1 MTSIAQGPSSPPDP
15 STGQVPV
22 AHDGDAVDEIVGYL
36 RSPSDLL
43 RVVSFALA
51 TVVLLAATRWAEDAI
66 VGLERDLIAL
76 LGFVPAPAER
86 LLAGMAQVT
95 VLVVGIGVLVLAF
108 RLKRWRLLGYIAAG
122 NLLAGLTV
130 AGAQWWLDRG
140 QPIQIRNEVAERAG
154 VDLDP
159 VIGPEGIAQ
168 VVAAF
173 VILAPFVSARWR
185 RAGTVL
191 VVVLTALR
199 LVLTAHLPSELFLS
213 LAIGGLCGA
222 GVLLAFGRPDQRPSL
237 TSVRRALVGSGL
249 EVADLRVASVDAR
262 GSTPYLVELADG
274 TQVFAKSI
282 SPKERS
288 ADLLFRAYRFLRLR
302 NVGDERPFS
311 TLRRTVEHE
320 ALVSLRA
327 RDVGV
332 RTPRLAAIAEVGE
345 DSMVLAYELI
355 DGGSMDR
362 LDPAEISDELL
373 RGLWEQ
379 VAILRRYRIAHRDL
393 RRANVF
399 VDGDQR
405 PWLIDFGFSEVAAS
419 DRLLQADVAQLLAAV
434 AISVG
439 AERAVDTAVDV
450 LGPGP
455 VGDALAMLQP
465 SALSGATRDAL
476 GEHRGLLDEIRQRV
490 QATCG
495 VDEVA
500 YVPLDRI
507 DRKTIFTLAMV
518 AAVTY
523 FLLPQLADVP
533 GIIDQ
538 VGDADWS
545 WFVPVLILSVLT
557 YVGATISLQG
567 SVPVRL
573 RTMPTYLAQVASSF
587 ASKLAP
593 AGLGGMALNTRY
605 LQRSG
610 VETASAASAVG
621 LNTVA
626 GVLTHVLLLLTFAV
640 WAGRDAFGSVR
651 LPDPQVLLYGV
662 VVVAVLAGIG
672 FAIPAVREA
681 VRERLVPQLRQSV
694 ASVASVLRR
703 PTKVAMVLGGSAFVT
718 LAYIGAL
725 YFSTRAFG
733 ADFSFAQVGA
743 VYLVG
748 AAIGTAAPTPGG
760 LGALEAA
767 VIAGLVAAGM
777 DNTVA
782 VPSVFLYRLATYWLP
797 ILPGWLCFTYLQR
810 REVI

>member
-1 MTSIAQGPSSPPDP
+1 VTVPPKNP
-15 STGQVPV
+15 PIPPT
-22 AHDGDAVDEIVGYL
+22 VDDRSAPIDDVDDVVGYL
-36 RSPSDLL
+36 RSPSDLM
-43 RVVSFALA
+43 RVVAFALS
-51 TVVLLAATRWAEDAI
+51 TLVLLAITRWAEDAI
-66 VGLERDLIAL
+66 IGLERDLIAL
-76 LGFVPAPAER
+76 VGFVPAPAER
-86 LLAGMAQVT
+86 FLAGLAQAT
-95 VLVVGIGVLVLAF
+95 VLALGLGVLILAF
-108 RLKRWRLLGYIAAG
+108 RLKRWRLLGYIVVG
-122 NLLAGLTV
+122 NTLAGLV
-130 AGAQWWLDRG
+130 VSGAQWWLDRG
-140 QPIQIRNEVAERAG
+140 QPLQVRNEVAARAG
-154 VDLDP
+154 VDLDA
-159 VIGPEGIAQ
+159 VFGPEGIAQ
-168 VVAAF
+168 LVAAF
-173 VILAPFVSARWR
+173 VILGPFVSARWR

-213 LAIGGLCGA
+213 ISIGALCGA
-222 GVLLAFGRPDQRPSL
+222 AVLLAFGRPDQRPSL
-237 TSVRRALVGSGL
+237 SSVRQALVGSGL
-249 EVADLRVASVDAR
+249 DVAELRVASVDAR
-262 GSTPYLVELADG
+262 GSTPYLVTLADG
-274 TQVFAKSI
+274 TEVFAKSI

-332 RTPRLAAIAEVGE
+332 RTPRMRAIAEVGA

-362 LDPAEISDELL
+362 LDPAEITDDLL

-399 VDGDQR
+399 VDDQGR

-419 DRLLQADVAQLLAAV
+419 DRLLQADVAQLLAAL
-434 AISVG
+434 AIPVG
-439 AERAVDTAVDV
+439 AQRAVATAVEA
-450 LGPGP
+450 LGPAA

-465 SALSGATRDAL
+465 GALSGATRESLA
-476 GEHRGLLDEIRQRV
+476 EQRGLLDELRQAV
-490 QATCG
+490 QESCG

-507 DRKTIFTLAMV
+507 SAKTVFTLAMV

-538 VGDADWS
+538 VTDADWA
-545 WFVPVLILSVLT
+545 WFVPVLIMSILT
-557 YVGATISLQG
+557 YIGATVSLQG

-573 RTMPTYLAQVASSF
+573 RLMPTYLTQVASSF

-605 LQRSG
+605 LQRTG
-610 VETASAASAVG
+610 VDTASAASAVG

-626 GVLTHVLLLLTFAV
+626 GLATHALLLVTFAV
-640 WAGRDAFGSVR
+640 WAGRNAFGSIR
-651 LPDPQVLLYGV
+651 LPDPHVLLYGLAAV
-662 VVVAVLAGIG
+662 AVVAAIG
-672 FAIPAVREA
+672 FAVPAVRRA
-681 VRERLVPQLRQSV
+681 FVERLLPQLRQSV
-694 ASVASVLRR
+694 ASVASVLHR
-703 PTKVAMVLGGSAFVT
+703 PAKVAMVLGGSAFVT
-718 LAYIGAL
+718 LTYIGAL
-725 YFSTRAFG
+725 YFATRAFG
-733 ADFSFAQVGA
+733 SDFSFAQVGA

-748 AAIGTAAPTPGG
+748 AAVGTVAPTPGG

-797 ILPGWLCFTYLQR
+797 ILPGWVCFTHLQR